1 MLSEIASIYDPL
13 GLVSPVSV
21 SGKMIY
27 RDTCDNNIPWDK
39 ELPQDLKSSWNNWRR
54 RLPRKIEVPRSLV
67 PYREVIQAIDLH
79 AFGDASGKGTY
90 AAVYA
95 VIQQNQGTAQGL
107 VPSKSCLAKK
117 GLTIPRLELVSGLMA
132 TKLLDNIKAVLDGL
146 PIRHCYSWLDS
157 MVALYWISGRGSY
170 KQFVANR
177 VRLIQEKSYIIWK
190 HVGTKENPA
199 DIGSRG
205 CQADQFSTKWLEGPE
220 WLSNPD
226 DWPNEVTVEATEE
239 TEAEAKQK
247 SGEILKAVTQIED
260 EFNELL
266 SKYSFWK
273 TMRITAG
280 LTRFLHNLKSKQER
294 RKGPLSTEEI
304 RQQIDWW
311 LKREQL
317 HYEDSDQTRE
327 DKQRLNLQK
336 NERGLLECQG
346 RIQGEKPIYIP
357 PESLLAEK
365 LVMHEHK
372 RTLHG
377 GVNMTMSA
385 ERKIKIPRLRRM
397 TKKVRSSCNAGKRFQ
412 TIAFT
417 KPPTG
422 NLPKDR

>member
-1 MLSEIASIYDPL
+1 
-13 GLVSPVSV
+13 
-21 SGKMIY
+21 
-27 RDTCDNNIPWDK
+27 
-39 ELPQDLKSSWNNWRR
+39 
-54 RLPRKIEVPRSLV
+54 
-67 PYREVIQAIDLH
+67 
-79 AFGDASGKGTY
+79 
-90 AAVYA
+90 
-95 VIQQNQGTAQGL
+95 
-107 VPSKSCLAKK
+107 
-117 GLTIPRLELVSGLMA
+117 
-132 TKLLDNIKAVLDGL
+132 
-146 PIRHCYSWLDS
+146 
-157 MVALYWISGRGSY
+157 MVALYWINISGRGSY

-177 VRLIQEKSYIIWK
+177 VRLIQEKSYIVWK

-205 CQADQFSTKWLEGPE
+205 CQADQLSTKWLEGPE

-247 SGEILKAVTQIED
+247 SGEILKAVTEIED

-273 TMRITAG
+273 TMRITAWV
-280 LTRFLHNLKSKQER
+280 TRFLHNLKSKQER
-294 RKGPLSTEEI
+294 RKGPLTTEEI

-346 RIQGEKPIYIP
+346 RIQGEKPIYIL

-365 LVMHEHK
+365 LVIHS
-372 RTLHG
+372 R
-377 GVNMTMSA
+377 
-385 ERKIKIPRLRRM
+385 
-397 TKKVRSSCNAGKRFQ
+397 GKRFD
-412 TIAFT
+412 A
-417 KPPTG
+417 
-422 NLPKDR
+422 